1 MKNDGTVPTV
11 LVKESNESVD
21 LMKQADEKLKQVLEM
36 LVPSRRNSSV
46 KSKTSSQRS
55 KSSNYS
61 IKNKL
66 VQQAAVQVKQP
77 VQVKA
82 EKVETFKHEIVVEP
96 EAKEA
101 IIKAVSESMTPSR
114 QNEAGAEQ
122 PKRGSQTSQLSV
134 KSHVSEK
141 PQTIVTKDELLVEEE
156 DDFND
161 YKDDKEEEE

>member
-1 MKNDGTVPTV
+1 MVEKPKEEVEGDNSSARKSKKGKKGGKKKVIHGILLASSSKNLEEMKNDGTVPTV

-66 VQQAAVQVKQP
+66 VQQAAVQVK
-77 VQVKA
+77 
-82 EKVETFKHEIVVEP
+82 
-96 EAKEA
+96 
-101 IIKAVSESMTPSR
+101 
-114 QNEAGAEQ
+114 
-122 PKRGSQTSQLSV
+122 
-134 KSHVSEK
+134 
-141 PQTIVTKDELLVEEE
+141 
-156 DDFND
+156 
-161 YKDDKEEEE
+161 